1 MNLMKKILS
10 LMVWGLVILIGV
22 VPAWAITADEILDE
36 VEARTAESETQ
47 KAIAKMILVDSKGRE
62 EVREVIMYAKDEG
75 EDVISIIVRF
85 LSPADVKNVTLLS
98 LEGGESMYLYM
109 PAYKKV
115 RRIASS
121 EKSEKFMGTDFTY
134 DELGGSYSRED
145 YDSTLIEET
154 EEIYKLELIPRDE
167 ESSYS
172 KLLMEVDKEK
182 FYFRRI
188 EFYDKD
194 GNLWKVMEISEIEEE
209 EDGTITVKKIDLT
222 DLKENHKT
230 IVEMEHIERDI
241 PLPDNFFSVRTIQR
255 PEL

>member
-1 MNLMKKILS
+1 MKKLLS
-10 LMVWGLVILIGV
+10 LVILILV
-22 VPAWAITADEILDE
+22 VLIGTSSWAMTADEILDE
-36 VEARTAESETQ
+36 VEARTTEFETQ
-47 KAIAKMILVDSKGRE
+47 RTVAKMTLVDSKGKE
-62 EVREVIMYAKDEG
+62 EVREVVMYSKDEG
-75 EDVISIIVRF
+75 EDVISMVVRF
-85 LSPADVKNVTLLS
+85 LSPADVKGVTLLS
-98 LEGGESMYLYM
+98 VEGGESMHLYM
-109 PAYKKV
+109 PALKRV

-121 EKSEKFMGTDFTY
+121 EKNEKFMGTDFTY

-145 YDSTLIEET
+145 YDSTLVEET
-154 EEIYKLELIPRDE
+154 EEIYKLELVPKDP
-167 ESSYS
+167 ESNYS

-194 GNLWKVMEISEIEEE
+194 GNPWKTLEIPEIEEE
-209 EDGTITVKKIDLT
+209 KDGSITVKKIDLT

-230 IVEMEHIERDI
+230 IIEMEEIEKNI

>member
-1 MNLMKKILS
+1 
-10 LMVWGLVILIGV
+10 
-22 VPAWAITADEILDE
+22 
-36 VEARTAESETQ
+36 
-47 KAIAKMILVDSKGRE
+47 
-62 EVREVIMYAKDEG
+62 
-75 EDVISIIVRF
+75 
-85 LSPADVKNVTLLS
+85 
-98 LEGGESMYLYM
+98 MYLYM

-194 GNLWKVMEISEIEEE
+194 GNLWKVMEILEIEEE
-209 EDGTITVKKIDLT
+209 EDGTITVNKIDLT

>member
-1 MNLMKKILS
+1 MLLS
-10 LMVWGLVILIGV
+10 S
-22 VPAWAITADEILDE
+22 A
-36 VEARTAESETQ
+36 
-47 KAIAKMILVDSKGRE
+47 SKGERACIFTCRLIRKCDGLP
-62 EVREVIMYAKDEG
+62 VQ
-75 EDVISIIVRF
+75 
-85 LSPADVKNVTLLS
+85 
-98 LEGGESMYLYM
+98 
-109 PAYKKV
+109 KKV
-115 RRIASS
+115 RNLWAP
-121 EKSEKFMGTDFTY
+121 TFTY

-194 GNLWKVMEISEIEEE
+194 GNLWKVMEILEIEEE
-209 EDGTITVKKIDLT
+209 EDGTITVNKIDLT

>member
-1 MNLMKKILS
+1 MKKILS
-10 LMVWGLVILIGV
+10 LVILILV
-22 VPAWAITADEILDE
+22 VLIGTSSWAMTADEILDE
-36 VEARTAESETQ
+36 VEARTTEFETQ
-47 KAIAKMILVDSKGRE
+47 KALAKMTLIDSKGKEETRE
-62 EVREVIMYAKDEG
+62 MVMYAKDEG
-75 EDVISIIVRF
+75 EDVVSIIVRF
-85 LSPADVKNVTLLS
+85 LSPADVKGVTLLS
-98 LEGGESMYLYM
+98 LQGGESMYLYM
-109 PAYKKV
+109 PAYRKV

-121 EKSEKFMGTDFTY
+121 EKNEKFMGTDFTY

-145 YDSTLIEET
+145 YDSTLVEEN
-154 EEIYKLELIPRDE
+154 EEVYKLELIPRDP
-167 ESSYS
+167 ESNYS

-194 GNLWKVMEISEIEEE
+194 DNLWKTLEILEVE
-209 EDGTITVKKIDLT
+209 EDEDGSITIKKIDLT

-230 IVEMEHIERDI
+230 VMEMEEIEKNI

>member
-1 MNLMKKILS
+1 MNSMKKLLS
-10 LMVWGLVILIGV
+10 LVILILV
-22 VPAWAITADEILDE
+22 VLIGASSWAITADEILDE
-36 VEARTAESETQ
+36 VEARTTKFETQ
-47 KAIAKMILVDSKGRE
+47 KSTAKMILVDSKGRE
-62 EVREVIMYAKDEG
+62 EVREVVMYSKDEG
-75 EDVISIIVRF
+75 EDVISMIVRF
-85 LSPADVKNVTLLS
+85 LSPAEVKNVTLLS
-98 LEGGESMYLYM
+98 VKGGETMYLYM
-109 PAYKKV
+109 PAFKKP

-145 YDSTLIEET
+145 YDSTLVEEA
-154 EEIYKLELIPRDE
+154 EEVYKLELIPRDP
-167 ESSYS
+167 ESNYS

-182 FYFRRI
+182 FYFRKI

-194 GNLWKVMEISEIEEE
+194 GNLWKTLEVPEIQEEE
-209 EDGTITVKKIDLT
+209 GGSITVKKIDLT

-230 IVEMEHIERDI
+230 IIEMEEIEKDI

>member
-1 MNLMKKILS
+1 MKKLLS
-10 LMVWGLVILIGV
+10 LVVCGLVILTGV
-22 VPAWAITADEILDE
+22 IPAWAITADEVLDE
-36 VEARTAESETQ
+36 VEARTTEFETQ
-47 KAIAKMILVDSKGRE
+47 RTVGKMTLVDSKGRE
-62 EVREVIMYAKDEG
+62 EVREVVMYSKDEG
-75 EDVISIIVRF
+75 EDVVSIIVRF
-85 LSPADVKNVTLLS
+85 LSPAEVKNVTLLS

-109 PAYKKV
+109 PAYRKV

-145 YDSTLIEET
+145 YDSTLVEET
-154 EEIYKLELIPRDE
+154 EEVYKLELIPKDP
-167 ESSYS
+167 ESNYS

-194 GNLWKVMEISEIEEE
+194 GNLWKTMEILEIEEE
-209 EDGTITVKKIDLT
+209 EDGSITIKKIDLT

-230 IVEMEHIERDI
+230 IMEMEEIEKDI

>member
-22 VPAWAITADEILDE
+22 TPAWAITADEILDE

-85 LSPADVKNVTLLS
+85 LSPAEVKNITLLS
-98 LEGGESMYLYM
+98 IKGGESMYLYM
-109 PAYKKV
+109 PAFGKP

-145 YDSTLIEET
+145 YDSTLVEET
-154 EEIYKLELIPRDE
+154 EEVYKLELIPKDP
-167 ESSYS
+167 ESTYS
-172 KLLMEVDKEK
+172 KLMMEVDKEK

-194 GNLWKVMEISEIEEE
+194 GNLWKVMEILEIEEE
-209 EDGTITVKKIDLT
+209 EDGTITVNKIDLT